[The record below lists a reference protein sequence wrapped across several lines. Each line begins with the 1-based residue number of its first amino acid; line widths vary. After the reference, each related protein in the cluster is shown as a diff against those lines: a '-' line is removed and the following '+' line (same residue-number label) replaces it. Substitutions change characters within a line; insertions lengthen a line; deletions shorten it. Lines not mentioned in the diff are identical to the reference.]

1 MAQEIELKVA
11 VASHSAVI
19 DALRAAGAEEGGT
32 CLQTDRF
39 FDTADRSLLRGDRGL
54 RMRRTEVLADAP
66 GGQAEA
72 ATLVTFKGPRRS
84 PEGLKVRSEHETAVE
99 DGQTLARIFE
109 ACGLE
114 PMVTI
119 QKRRS
124 TWRLGGCA
132 VELDELPVIGLFVEI
147 EGPDEAAVEAVRE
160 RLNLTGEP
168 ITDSYV
174 ALIAARLAPLPAGA
188 EVTFENAAAWQ
199 DAPQ

>member
-54 RMRRTEVLADAP
+54 RMRRTEVLGDAS
-66 GGQAEA
+66 GQAEPA
-72 ATLVTFKGPRRS
+72 MLVTFKGPRRS

-99 DGQTLARIFE
+99 DGQTLAWIFE

-114 PMVTI
+114 PMLTI

-160 RLNLTGEP
+160 RLDLAGEP
-168 ITDSYV
+168 ITDSYA

-199 DAPQ
+199 DAPR